1 MTFFY
6 LKKGKIARC
15 QWLPP
20 VILATWESEIRRIVV
35 ESQPAE
41 MVHKT
46 LSQNYPN
53 TKKGG
58 EVAQVVEPHSNPN
71 AANKKKKEK

>member
-1 MTFFY
+1 
-6 LKKGKIARC
+6 
-15 QWLPP
+15 
-20 VILATWESEIRRIVV
+20 VV